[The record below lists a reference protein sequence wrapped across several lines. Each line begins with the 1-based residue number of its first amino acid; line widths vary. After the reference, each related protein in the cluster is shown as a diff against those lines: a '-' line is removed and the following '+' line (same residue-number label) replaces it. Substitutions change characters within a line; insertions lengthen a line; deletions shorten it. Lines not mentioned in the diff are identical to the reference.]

1 MRDFYCERNL
11 QQREVEQHFGAWLT
25 KQRAQRKKQDW
36 EERSPSA
43 FTQWYDK
50 LNYDWRNNLF
60 PHAAYLRHE
69 ILARLPDQKD
79 DRLIDDATFY
89 GIGANAIPAAAEKLD
104 ILAKTLCPKA
114 GWEDS
119 FGNTT
124 ASGSLIQTHQRDA
137 LCPQD

>member
-1 MRDFYCERNL
+1 
-11 QQREVEQHFGAWLT
+11 LT
-25 KQRAQRKKQDW
+25 KQKSAEEKTRLGRKKC
-36 EERSPSA
+36 EA

-50 LNYDWRNNLF
+50 LNYDWRNNFF

-69 ILARLPDQKD
+69 ILARLPDQID

-114 GWEDS
+114 G
-119 FGNTT
+119 
-124 ASGSLIQTHQRDA
+124 
-137 LCPQD
+137 